1 MLINL
6 KLLRKETDISQQR
19 LGEAV
24 NISQQSIN
32 QYENQNVE
40 PDIANLTKL
49 ADYFNTSIDYLVGR
63 TDIRRKIEK
72 TEAFDLNDREAAV
85 IEHYRILSEKQKAC
99 IDLMLQTLAE
109 DQ

>member
-6 KLLRKETDISQQR
+6 KALRKEADISQQR

-32 QYENQNVE
+32 QYENQDVE

-72 TEAFDLNDREAAV
+72 TEAFDLNDREAEV
-85 IEHYRILSEKQKAC
+85 IERYRTLSEKEKAC
-99 IDLMLQTLAE
+99 IE
-109 DQ
+109 GR

>member
-6 KLLRKETDISQQR
+6 KALRKEADISQQR

-32 QYENQNVE
+32 QYENQDVE

-72 TEAFDLNDREAAV
+72 TEAFDLNDREAEV
-85 IEHYRILSEKQKAC
+85 IERYRTLSEKEKVC
-99 IDLMLQTLAE
+99 IDLMIQTLSE
-109 DQ
+109 K

>member
-1 MLINL
+1 MLANL
-6 KLLRKETDISQQR
+6 KALRKEADISQQK

-32 QYENQNVE
+32 QYENQDVE

-72 TEAFDLNDREAAV
+72 TEAFDLNSREAEALKL
-85 IEHYRILSEKQKAC
+85 YRTLSDKQKEC
-99 IDLMLQTLAE
+99 IDLMLQTLTE
-109 DQ
+109 K